1 MADILVI
8 DDDEQM
14 LQVVGMMLRRGGH
27 QALLANTPQQG
38 LAHIVEQKP
47 DLVVLDVMM
56 PGMSG
61 YELCRQVRA
70 RAELA
75 DLPIL
80 ILSARSQEVDRQ
92 AGLQSGAT
100 DYLSKPIMS
109 QALLQRID
117 ELLSQRFPA
126 SRTAAEGFVLSFF
139 SLRGGVGR
147 TTLAVN
153 LAAALRAQ
161 GRGGVCLV
169 ELTPSGGQAA
179 FHLRLQTT
187 ASWAD
192 LPPLPA
198 EVGWT
203 QLSARLLAHSSG
215 LRLLAAPAAPQLPA
229 MPAAE
234 SVTHWLQL
242 LRQQMDYVVIDL
254 PPLRSAATQAAL
266 GCADMVWH
274 VVTPDVIS
282 LRLALPGQKLLQTA
296 AAETTA
302 KAFLLNQ
309 VTAETLLPADVVERG
324 LRQRVA
330 FQVGY
335 DAQQARAL
343 MQGAPLALSSAQS
356 SLALLA
362 HRLAEGIGQQARAR
376 QRAAG
381 AGA

>member
-14 LQVVGMMLRRGGH
+14 LQLVSMMLRRGGH
-27 QALLANTPQQG
+27 RSILANTPQQG
-38 LAHIVEQKP
+38 LAQLAAQKP

-61 YELCRQVRA
+61 YELCRQIRA

-100 DYLSKPIMS
+100 DYLSKPVMAQS
-109 QALLQRID
+109 LLQRIA
-117 ELLSQRFPA
+117 EILSQRPTA
-126 SRTAAEGFVLSFF
+126 SRSPEEGFVLSFF

-153 LAAALRAQ
+153 VAAALQAQ
-161 GRGGVCLV
+161 GRRAVCLV

-192 LPPLPA
+192 LPPLPIDLD
-198 EVGWT
+198 WM
-203 QLSARLLAHSSG
+203 QLSGSLLDHSSG
-215 LRLLAAPAAPQLPA
+215 LRLLAAPAAPQLPTL
-229 MPAAE
+229 PAAE
-234 SVTHWLQL
+234 SVTVWLQL
-242 LRQQMDYVVIDL
+242 LRQEMDYVVVDL
-254 PPLRSAATQAAL
+254 PPLRSPATQAAL
-266 GCADMVWH
+266 GCADMVLH

-282 LRLALPGQKLLQTA
+282 MRLALAGQQFLQTA
-296 AAETTA
+296 APETA
-302 KAFLLNQ
+302 VKAFLLNQ
-309 VTAETLLPADVVERG
+309 ITTETLLPPDVVERG
-324 LRQRVA
+324 LRQRVT
-330 FQVGY
+330 FQVGC
-335 DAQQARAL
+335 DPQQARAL
-343 MQGAPLALSSAQS
+343 MQGAPLALSNAQS
-356 SLALLA
+356 PLALLA
-362 HRLAEGIGQQARAR
+362 HRLAEGIGPQERAG

-381 AGA
+381 AAV